1 MVMRIY
7 IIGGSGMIGHAFIK
21 YFSANHTVYAPSHK
35 EVDVTMYVDVR
46 ESIKN
51 FAPDVVINLAA
62 LCDMEACEL
71 NPDRALKIHA
81 HGSATAALAAER
93 SNATYVYLSSACV
106 FDGEDP
112 AYSPV
117 SLPRPIS
124 IYGKTKLMG
133 ENIARSVAKHVVL
146 RTEWCFGGGPENDKK
161 FIGKI
166 YRQIQTGA
174 KLISAVTDKCGSL
187 SYLPDLAFAL
197 EKILE
202 QGRFGTFHV
211 ACSGSANRYEIAAEF
226 VRLIGANVKVEGVDS
241 SYFTHFAIY
250 DAPRPTS
257 EILIPTRIEGF
268 MPRDWR
274 EALAEYAREFQL
286 SEG

>member
-1 MVMRIY
+1 MRIY

-21 YFSANHTVYAPSHK
+21 YFSANHTVYAPSHR
-35 EVDVTMYVDVR
+35 EADVTMYVDVR

-71 NPDRALKIHA
+71 NPQKALAIHA
-81 HGSATAALAAER
+81 HGSANAALAAER

-106 FDGEDP
+106 FDGEDE

-161 FIGKI
+161 FLGKI
-166 YRQIQTGA
+166 YNQILAGN
-174 KLISAVTDKCGSL
+174 KVYAVNDKYGSL
-187 SYLPDLAFAL
+187 SYLPDLALAL
-197 EKILE
+197 ERILE
-202 QGRFGTFHV
+202 QGLFGTFHV
-211 ACSGSANRYEIAAEF
+211 CNTGSATRQLIAEEF
-226 VRLIGANVKVEGVDS
+226 VRLLGKGEVIGVDS
-241 SYFTHFAIY
+241 SYFEHFAIY
-250 DAPRPTS
+250 TAPRPKY
-257 EILIPTRIEGF
+257 EILFNSWIPGF
-268 MPRDWR
+268 TPRHWMD
-274 EALAEYAREFQL
+274 ALAEYVPEFQGL
-286 SEG
+286 SEE

>member
-1 MVMRIY
+1 MNIL
-7 IIGGSGMIGHAFIK
+7 ILGGSGMIGTAFRK
-21 YFSANHTVYAPSHK
+21 HLRKNHTVYAPSHA
-35 EVDVTMYVDVR
+35 EVDITKYCEVR
-46 ESIKN
+46 EVVKN

-71 NPDRALKIHA
+71 NPQKALAIHA
-81 HGSATAALAAER
+81 HGSANAALAAER

-161 FIGKI
+161 FLGKI
-166 YRQIQTGA
+166 YSQILAGN
-174 KLISAVTDKCGSL
+174 KVYAVNDKYGSL

-197 EKILE
+197 ERILE
-202 QGRFGTFHV
+202 QGLFGTFHV
-211 ACSGSANRYEIAAEF
+211 CNTGSATRQLIAEEF
-226 VRLIGANVKVEGVDS
+226 VRLLGKGEVIGVDS
-241 SYFTHFAIY
+241 SYFEHFAIY
-250 DAPRPTS
+250 TAPRPKY
-257 EILIPTRIEGF
+257 EILFNSWIPGF
-268 MPRDWR
+268 TPRHWR
-274 EALAEYAREFQL
+274 DALAEYTKEFL
-286 SEG
+286 EG